1 MAKDTFKKTVI
12 TQEKLSFN
20 STKQS
25 NFLFVLQ
32 GQCGNLVSINTPFV
46 FELDF
51 TTDEEIKKNFVRKFV
66 QDNMNNLFQGYSYL
80 FGRFALQESLSFEFE
95 NKTIELLNNR
105 RTFDPVA
112 YVFDNIPVN
121 KERFDL
127 IELGNISDYV
137 EVERFYN
144 AHIIKKEVNTRP
156 NEPCFVPADRSTFI
170 YYGTTYNDLPKEF
183 VFTSKLEIP
192 TLV

>member
-1 MAKDTFKKTVI
+1 
-12 TQEKLSFN
+12 
-20 STKQS
+20 
-25 NFLFVLQ
+25 
-32 GQCGNLVSINTPFV
+32 
-46 FELDF
+46 
-51 TTDEEIKKNFVRKFV
+51 
-66 QDNMNNLFQGYSYL
+66 MNNLFDGYSYL

-183 VFTSKLEIP
+183 CIYKQTGNTDSCLKNKYNFKNLSVKGKIFYLLASSS
-192 TLV
+192 